1 MVRCTGMLKLFMH
14 DVLSNQF
21 PIDMTDLQ
29 VVAVNL
35 RASLRLFVSS
45 FSLFDRFINHKSNP
59 KTVPGKTMKC
69 SFVNRKIGL
78 LKPERLASGIFG
90 HLVFSFF

>member
-1 MVRCTGMLKLFMH
+1 MLKLFTH
-14 DVLSNQF
+14 DVLSNQL
-21 PIDMTDLQ
+21 PVDMTDLQ

-45 FSLFDRFINHKSNP
+45 FSLFDRFINHKSNRNA
-59 KTVPGKTMKC
+59 VPGKTTKC
-69 SFVNRKIGL
+69 SFVNHKIGL
-78 LKPERLASGIFG
+78 LKPERLTSGIFG